1 MLIGSNIFFVEDGE
15 EVFVFVEFILVG
27 CLLLV
32 FIFFGFD
39 VVFVDFV
46 GLLGVV
52 FFLRDLLNRF
62 DFILFKFW
70 RK

>member
-32 FIFFGFD
+32 FIFFDFD

-52 FFLRDLLNRF
+52 FFSRDLLNRF

>member
-52 FFLRDLLNRF
+52 FFSRDLLNRF